1 MVRLTRQL
9 EHLFRFVGKLSA
21 VPERPEPD
29 QPRSP
34 ALRADEHGPAL
45 RADAERNR
53 SRIIHAARAVFAE
66 KGLDA
71 PLNEVARRAGVG
83 IATLFR
89 RFPARDDLITATFA
103 GKMTAYAGAIDDA
116 LADPDPWHGFCAY
129 VGQVCSM
136 QAEDRGFTDVL
147 TVTFPTAKGFEADR
161 NRAAAGFAE
170 LIDRAKAAG
179 KLRED
184 FAHQDLV
191 LALMANAGVV
201 NGTGQAAPDAWR
213 RLVAY
218 LLQAFAA
225 DAARPLPPPPSEGQ
239 MYRALLRLQPKDD

>member
-1 MVRLTRQL
+1 
-9 EHLFRFVGKLSA
+9 
-21 VPERPEPD
+21 VPENSEPN
-29 QPRSP
+29 QPRG
-34 ALRADEHGPAL
+34 HAL

-53 SRIIHAARAVFAE
+53 GRIIEAARAVFAE
-66 KGLDA
+66 QGLDA
-71 PLNEVARRAGVG
+71 PMNEVARRAGVG

-103 GKMTAYAGAIDDA
+103 GKMAAYADAIDDA
-116 LADPDPWHGFCAY
+116 LTDPDPWHGFCAY
-129 VGQVCSM
+129 VERVCAM
-136 QAEDRGFTDVL
+136 QADDRGFTDVL

-179 KLRED
+179 KLRRD

-191 LALMANAGVV
+191 LVLMANAGVV
-201 NGTGQAAPDAWR
+201 TGTGESAPDAWR

-218 LLQAFAA
+218 LLQSFAA
-225 DAARPLPPPPSEGQ
+225 EAARPLPPPPSEQQ
-239 MYRALLRLQPKDD
+239 MYRALLRLQPKRD

>member
-1 MVRLTRQL
+1 M
-9 EHLFRFVGKLSA
+9 S
-21 VPERPEPD
+21 
-29 QPRSP
+29 
-34 ALRADEHGPAL
+34 
-45 RADAERNR
+45 
-53 SRIIHAARAVFAE
+53 
-66 KGLDA
+66 
-71 PLNEVARRAGVG
+71 
-83 IATLFR
+83 R
-89 RFPARDDLITATFA
+89 RFPTRDDLITATFA
-103 GKMTAYAGAIDDA
+103 GKMTAYANAIDDA
-116 LADPDPWHGFCAY
+116 LAEPDPWHGFCTY
-129 VGQVCSM
+129 VGRVCAM

-179 KLRED
+179 KLRRD

-201 NGTGQAAPDAWR
+201 NGTGDAAPDAWR

-225 DAARPLPPPPSEGQ
+225 DAALPLPPPPSEQQ
-239 MYRALLRLQPKDD
+239 MYRALLRLQPRGN

>member
-1 MVRLTRQL
+1 
-9 EHLFRFVGKLSA
+9 VGKLSP
-21 VPERPEPD
+21 VPERSEPS
-29 QPRSP
+29 QQQG
-34 ALRADEHGPAL
+34 HAL

-53 SRIIHAARAVFAE
+53 SRIIEAARAVFAE

-83 IATLFR
+83 VATLFR
-89 RFPARDDLITATFA
+89 RFPVRDDLITATFA
-103 GKMTAYAGAIDDA
+103 GKMTAYADAIDDA

-129 VGQVCSM
+129 VERVCAM

-161 NRAAAGFAE
+161 NRAAAGFAQ
-170 LIDRAKAAG
+170 LMDRAKGAG
-179 KLRED
+179 KLRPD

-201 NGTGQAAPDAWR
+201 NGTGEAAPGAWR

-218 LLQAFAA
+218 LLQAFASE
-225 DAARPLPPPPSEGQ
+225 AARPLPPPPSERQ
-239 MYRALLRLQPKDD
+239 MYRALLRLQPQRDQHPRPLTKERRDGH